1 MAFHNINTIYLND
14 AFDPKSNNF
23 GFLRFALAS
32 LVVFSHCHPLGGFAS
47 AKLFGSPQAQEDYG
61 SFAVTSFFI
70 LSGFLITR
78 SYTTTSSVWRFLW
91 HRILR
96 IFPGYWVCL
105 LVTVLIFAPL
115 IYLFENGHL
124 NGYFQTQIQNP
135 LTYLSANFLLDIKQ
149 SGIGNLFVKDVPYP
163 IFFNV
168 SLWTLVYEF
177 KFYLFVAI
185 LGVVGIFNFYKK
197 IVLYLF
203 LFLCLMFVFDLA
215 VPGIA
220 SKIIP
225 YFSDIYLL
233 KLLIYFLAGC
243 LYFLY
248 KEKIVFNNRFFV
260 LSVILIVVSINDK
273 SYNLVAPFTLPYI
286 LFWLAFK
293 LPFRNFDKY
302 GDFSYGLYI
311 YSSPVEQMLAF
322 FGLHKRGFIVYF
334 LLSIL
339 VAIILSV
346 LSYEFIEKPALKL
359 KKLRFKDI
367 IKILNSFKKFIM
379 NKLKFFM

>member
-1 MAFHNINTIYLND
+1 MAFHKINTIYLND

-23 GFLRFALAS
+23 SFLRFALAS
-32 LVVFSHCHPLGGFAS
+32 LVVFSHCHTLGGFGS
-47 AKLFGSPQAQEDYG
+47 EELFGNPQETYG
-61 SFAVTSFFI
+61 GFAVISFFI
-70 LSGFLITR
+70 LSGFLINR

-96 IFPGYWVCL
+96 IFPGYWACL

-124 NGYFQTQIQNP
+124 NGYFQTQIDNP
-135 LTYLSANFLLDIKQ
+135 LRYLSVNLWLEIKQ
-149 SGIGNLFVKDVPYP
+149 YGIANLFVKNIPYP
-163 IFFNV
+163 KAFNG

-185 LGVVGIFNFYKK
+185 LGVLGIFNFYKK
-197 IVLYLF
+197 IILYLF
-203 LFLCLMFVFDLA
+203 LFLWLIFAFNIA

-248 KEKIVFNNRFFV
+248 KEKIVFNNMFFL
-260 LSVILIVVSINDK
+260 LSIILIVVSFHHNY
-273 SYNLVAPFTLPYI
+273 YNLVAPFALPYI

-293 LPFRNFDKY
+293 LPFISFDKY

-311 YSSPVEQMLAF
+311 YAFPVQQMLAF
-322 FGLHKRGFIVYF
+322 LGLHKRGFIVYF
-334 LLSIL
+334 LVCIL
-339 VAIILSV
+339 VAIILSI
-346 LSYEFIEKPALKL
+346 LSYKFIEKPALKL
-359 KKLRFKDI
+359 KKVRLRF
-367 IKILNSFKKFIM
+367 M
-379 NKLKFFM
+379 